1 MSKWFSYSVTRFP
14 RKCGS
19 STRPDDRTGWS
30 RNPTKGLCAEGQNRT
45 GDTWFFR
52 PLLYQLS
59 YLGRGAQ
66 ILSVSLRNSK
76 ATDCHLE
83 RIDDPW
89 SSDHSAHKTNGSDL
103 LVRNLD
109 EIICPKTRSQQSK
122 LLLYSDYPVAWLTAA
137 SRPAGRRARLT
148 SSGEPS
154 APRPNVGHRQI
165 L

>member
-1 MSKWFSYSVTRFP
+1 MT
-14 RKCGS
+14 
-19 STRPDDRTGWS
+19 
-30 RNPTKGLCAEGQNRT
+30 NGLAN
-45 GDTWFFR
+45 
-52 PLLYQLS
+52 
-59 YLGRGAQ
+59 
-66 ILSVSLRNSK
+66 
-76 ATDCHLE
+76 
-83 RIDDPW
+83 
-89 SSDHSAHKTNGSDL
+89 HSAHKTNGSDL